1 MSRVFEWVLKLVEMR
16 RDRSVNQAR
25 RARQDYARS
34 REFTEQLNQYASE
47 YDKQWSQV
55 AQSGETVLQ
64 LRTSSA
70 FGENLR
76 DTARMQ
82 GQETDKLRDHSQKM
96 LDKALQDSR
105 RVEAIEQYMAKQK
118 AQRRAAR
125 EHRENKD
132 LEDDLNARRAR
143 R

>member
-16 RDRSVNQAR
+16 RDRSVSQAR

-34 REFTEQLNQYASE
+34 REFTEQLNQYAAE

-55 AQSGETVLQ
+55 AQAGESVLQ

-76 DTARMQ
+76 GTARAQ
-82 GQETDKLRDHSQKM
+82 GQETDKLREHSQKM

-105 RVEAIEQYMAKQK
+105 RVEAIEQYMAKQR

-125 EHRENKD
+125 EHRETKD

>member
-16 RDRSVNQAR
+16 RDRSVSQAR

-34 REFTEQLNQYASE
+34 LEFTQQLNHYAAE
-47 YDKQWSQV
+47 YDKHWTDV
-55 AQSGETVLQ
+55 AQAGESVLQ
-64 LRTSSA
+64 LHTSSA

-76 DTARMQ
+76 GTARAQ
-82 GQETDKLRDHSQKM
+82 AQETDKLQAHSQKM
-96 LDKALQDSR
+96 IDKALQDSR
-105 RVEAIEQYMAKQK
+105 RVDAIEQYMAKQK

-125 EHRENKD
+125 EHRDGKD
-132 LEDDLNARRAR
+132 LEDDLNARRSR